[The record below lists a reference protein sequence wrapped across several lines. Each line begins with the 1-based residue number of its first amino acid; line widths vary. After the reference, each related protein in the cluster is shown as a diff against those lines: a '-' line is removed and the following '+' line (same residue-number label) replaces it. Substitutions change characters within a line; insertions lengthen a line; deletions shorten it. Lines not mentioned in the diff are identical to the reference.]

1 MRANMASKGLFIMSY
16 RVIAALCGFAVVAG
30 TGAVN
35 AQQTLAAVK
44 ARGAVACGVTEGTTG
59 FSAPD
64 DRGVWMGFDADV
76 CRAVAAV
83 ALGDAG
89 KVRFTP
95 TSAKDRFPALKS
107 GEVDLLAR
115 NTTWTMS
122 RDTSLGF
129 NFGPITYFDG
139 QGFMVRKALKVASIN
154 DLAGAS
160 ICANAGSTTELNT
173 ADYFRSKGM
182 KFEMVTFS
190 TADETVKAYESG
202 RCDVFTTDTS
212 SIYALRLKF
221 AKPDDHMVLPEVI
234 SKEPLAPVVRHG
246 DDQWFDLVKWT
257 VYALITAEELGVTSK
272 NVDEMMKSTNP
283 EVKRLLGVE
292 GDFGKDIGVSK
303 DWAYLAIKQVG
314 NFGEMFD
321 KYLGKDS
328 RLGIDRGQ
336 NKLWNK
342 GGLQY
347 APPIR

>member
-1 MRANMASKGLFIMSY
+1 MTFR
-16 RVIAALCGFAVVAG
+16 AALAATCGLALTFAVG
-30 TGAVN
+30 TAD
-35 AQQTLAAVK
+35 AQQTLTAVK
-44 ARGAVACGVTEGTTG
+44 ARGQVICGVTEGTAG

-64 DRGVWMGFDADV
+64 DKGVWKGFDADV
-76 CRAVAAV
+76 CRAVAA
-83 ALGDAG
+83 AIFGDPS

-95 TSAKDRFPALKS
+95 TSAKDRFPALTS

-129 NFGPITYFDG
+129 NFGPVTYYDG
-139 QGFMVRKALKVASIN
+139 QGFMVRKTLKVASLN
-154 DLAGAS
+154 ELAGAS

-173 ADYFRSKGM
+173 ADYFRSKNM
-182 KFEMVTFS
+182 KFEMVTFG

-212 SIYALRLKF
+212 SLYAMRLKF
-221 AKPDDHMVLPEVI
+221 AKADDHIVLPEVI

-257 VYALITAEELGVTSK
+257 VYAMLNAEELGVTSK

-292 GDFGKDIGVSK
+292 GNFGEPMGVSK
-303 DWAYLAIKQVG
+303 DWAFQIIKKVG
-314 NFGEMFD
+314 NYSELFEQH
-321 KYLGKDS
+321 LGKDS
-328 RLGIDRGQ
+328 RLGIDRGL
-336 NKLWNK
+336 NRLWNK